1 MAGSYDHDK
10 VVKFIKANSEIKQS
24 EVAQK
29 LGITIGQVPMLSFN
43 KAQVEAGVYS
53 KAPGTEASVKRLRNE
68 GNRWELIAAR
78 TGLSVAAVKAHAE
91 SAGVLDSYTGRGRNH
106 SGSTSGRKASTKKTS
121 AKSSTKKTSA
131 KSSTKKTSAAGG
143 RPSARK
149 TGGRPSARKSAT
161 SGRRSTAANP
171 S

>member
-1 MAGSYDHDK
+1 MANINYDRL
-10 VVKFIKANSEIKQS
+10 VKLVKGGANQADAAKQ
-24 EVAQK
+24 
-29 LGITIGQVPMLSFN
+29 LGVTTGQLSMLLFCQ
-43 KAQVEAGVYS
+43 AQVDSGLVK
-53 KAPGTEASVKRLRNE
+53 KAPGTPKSVRELRDKQ